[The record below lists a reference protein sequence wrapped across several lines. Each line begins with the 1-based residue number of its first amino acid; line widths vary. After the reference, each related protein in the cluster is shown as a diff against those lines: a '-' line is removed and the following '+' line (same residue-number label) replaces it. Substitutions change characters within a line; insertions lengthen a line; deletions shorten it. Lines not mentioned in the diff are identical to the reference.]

1 MEGVKGAWETPLLFA
16 MTVRHTDD
24 SHSHTHII
32 SATHRNPGIHL
43 TLTTLGPPTIQDT
56 QPLESVMTVLRP
68 HSRIFVGCPGV
79 MMETLVLPTE
89 CSPCPSLCS
98 LPTSL
103 LTWPCRTASPCPL
116 FPPPLCLPQ
125 SCRPPSPAVPA
136 ACPVTRSA
144 RPVNLTA
151 VWGGGW
157 LGGGGGCSLKEP
169 SEGALRPLGFSPSPG

>member
-79 MMETLVLPTE
+79 MVETLVLPTE

-116 FPPPLCLPQ
+116 FPPSYLLPCGWSICWGLCRNVSLLPGIQ
-125 SCRPPSPAVPA
+125 GIFN
-136 ACPVTRSA
+136 A
-144 RPVNLTA
+144 R
-151 VWGGGW
+151 
-157 LGGGGGCSLKEP
+157 C
-169 SEGALRPLGFSPSPG
+169 